1 MIHAQA
7 GTTTNNRTLKK
18 YVVAVLGGV
27 LLGGTYAVAGPT
39 PETQAQ
45 LRLPKSVLA
54 TPSHMAK
61 SFRSGDDCASGT
73 ASVVPALPMSVSG
86 RGAELRPANTGEPI
100 CTWAI

>member
-7 GTTTNNRTLKK
+7 GTTSNNRTLKK
-18 YVVAVLGGV
+18 YVVAVLGGA

-45 LRLPKSVLA
+45 LRLPKAVPA

-61 SFRSGDDCASGT
+61 SFRGGDDCATGT
-73 ASVVPALPMSVSG
+73 AGIVAALPISVSG
-86 RGAELRPANTGEPI
+86 RGAEWSPANTSEPI